1 MVLHQNA
8 EHKTNRK
15 TFLAKMCSKAQ
26 KSMINCNLQ
35 MIYDY
40 HIGWAKELDCA
51 WPWPLTMVHLN
62 LNVIVVPP
70 VCRLA
75 STYKVSLRPLYVYHY
90 HAFNRLFIHT
100 CKHMHSALSSVMCLL
115 CAKSSVAKFQLE
127 VLPPNTRSSVAQICD
142 PNTKETTFSAHQA
155 SIFVQPRV
163 IISCIRDQN
172 WKIGGEVY
180 EGIRQ
185 HWW

>member
-1 MVLHQNA
+1 
-8 EHKTNRK
+8 
-15 TFLAKMCSKAQ
+15 MCSKAQ

-51 WPWPLTMVHLN
+51 LPWPLTMVHLN

-163 IISCIRDQN
+163 IILLHQRSKLKDR
-172 WKIGGEVY
+172 
-180 EGIRQ
+180 
-185 HWW
+185 WWGVWRHQAALVIKPLKVMEKMDIMAV